1 MAAVQLSGYAR
12 PEQRRHS
19 MRGDLIS
26 NDLPSIDEVLT
37 DPSASHWL
45 KSALQSAL
53 WRDAVDAAND
63 SELLAR
69 LLEQRCDRIL
79 ARSSQ
84 PLFRSD

>member
-12 PEQRRHS
+12 PDQRRHS
-19 MRGDLIS
+19 MRGDPIS

-45 KSALQSAL
+45 KSALQSAR
-53 WRDAVDAAND
+53 WRDPIDAAND
-63 SELLAR
+63 SEILAR